1 MRVVAATKNAG
12 KLRELQAIFAPL
24 GWRIEADPNYVD
36 PPEGETSYA
45 ANAALKARALRAQL
59 LAAGRTD
66 PVIGDDSGLEVAAL
80 QGKPG
85 VLSARYAG
93 DEATWPQRRA
103 KLLAEVAATGG
114 RDREARFVCALHFI
128 AENGTEV
135 SITRDVAGR
144 IPEYE
149 RGEGGFSYDAVFEY
163 PPRAATFAELSEE
176 EKNAVSHRAQAAL
189 ALRDAWG
196 LRERLEAGEHDA
208 G

>member
-103 KLLAEVAATGG
+103 KLLPK
-114 RDREARFVCALHFI
+114 
-128 AENGTEV
+128 
-135 SITRDVAGR
+135 S
-144 IPEYE
+144 P
-149 RGEGGFSYDAVFEY
+149 
-163 PPRAATFAELSEE
+163 
-176 EKNAVSHRAQAAL
+176 
-189 ALRDAWG
+189 
-196 LRERLEAGEHDA
+196 LREDGIEKRASSARCTSSLRTARK
-208 G
+208 